1 MTSDTNPDLG
11 DRAGENRNEPFA
23 TTAPETA
30 AEIPPSAV
38 PAETPVSTGKGE
50 EESDGGMETVVRF
63 YVLHEYRSGKG
74 GALAMSLSPARPGHS
89 GSLVVSLAPQ
99 GRDPAPEETPAFR
112 SKKQFVWSQRLNF
125 RLAPVEVVQMLRV
138 LRGTLPAVGADGR
151 GWIHGKYTRIE
162 VARVEDG
169 GRSAVRISAGRTMPD
184 GSRRFAWVYLDAD
197 ESAVLLLSLQQTLPV
212 LVFGVPVAPPAPV
225 FAPPPFVS
233 PAAPPDSAAAA
244 EPLPEW

>member
-1 MTSDTNPDLG
+1 MTPNTNPELG
-11 DRAGENRNEPFA
+11 DPAGEERNESFA
-23 TTAPETA
+23 ATVPETTPGTA
-30 AEIPPSAV
+30 AENPPSAV
-38 PAETPVSTGKGE
+38 PEETAVSAGE
-50 EESDGGMETVVRF
+50 EEKDAGTETVVRF

-169 GRSAVRISAGRTMPD
+169 GRSTVRISAGRAIPD
-184 GSRRFAWVYLDAD
+184 GSRRFAWV
-197 ESAVLLLSLQQTLPV
+197 
-212 LVFGVPVAPPAPV
+212 
-225 FAPPPFVS
+225 
-233 PAAPPDSAAAA
+233 
-244 EPLPEW
+244 

>member
-1 MTSDTNPDLG
+1 
-11 DRAGENRNEPFA
+11 
-23 TTAPETA
+23 
-30 AEIPPSAV
+30 
-38 PAETPVSTGKGE
+38 
-50 EESDGGMETVVRF
+50 
-63 YVLHEYRSGKG
+63 
-74 GALAMSLSPARPGHS
+74 MSLSSARPGHS